1 MNLLI
6 LTLSTIISL
15 FLPVQIF
22 ATKAQLIF
30 IFAYKNKTVPHESY
44 DANRNQE
51 DRNEGHS

>member
-44 DANRNQE
+44 DANWNQE